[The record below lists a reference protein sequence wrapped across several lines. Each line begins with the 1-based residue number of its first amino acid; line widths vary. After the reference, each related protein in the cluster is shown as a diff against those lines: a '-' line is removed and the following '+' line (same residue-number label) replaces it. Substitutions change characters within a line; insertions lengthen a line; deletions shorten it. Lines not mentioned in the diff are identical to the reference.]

1 MMMPEEETFSVLVM
15 MMSKYR
21 MRDMF
26 KPSMTELGLCIYQ
39 LDTLIES
46 HLPDLHMH
54 LQSQAIHTNLF
65 ASRWFLTLFTSCVS
79 VTLSSRI
86 LDSFLCEGREVIFR
100 LALTLLSEAK
110 TELLQKDIEG
120 VTKYFQTEMPER
132 FEADQDSIF
141 TSAFNLSINQKMM
154 KKIEKEYLTMRS
166 KKTEDEMEIKRLRTE
181 NSLLRQ
187 KMDSLEQESSDLA
200 DRLIQDQVTKAE
212 EQERLV
218 LSQED
223 LENARLENLSLS
235 EELYI
240 SNSKCDNLQQ
250 ELNEVNKRLED
261 SYRAREDAEK
271 MIKSKSKE

>member
-1 MMMPEEETFSVLVM
+1 
-15 MMSKYR
+15 
-21 MRDMF
+21 MF

-39 LDTLIES
+39 LDTLIET
-46 HLPDLHMH
+46 HLPDLHLH
-54 LQSQAIHTNLF
+54 FQSQAIHTNLF

-154 KKIEKEYLTMRS
+154 KKIEKASS
-166 KKTEDEMEIKRLRTE
+166 KIRAFQTF
-181 NSLLRQ
+181 
-187 KMDSLEQESSDLA
+187 
-200 DRLIQDQVTKAE
+200 
-212 EQERLV
+212 
-218 LSQED
+218 
-223 LENARLENLSLS
+223 
-235 EELYI
+235 
-240 SNSKCDNLQQ
+240 
-250 ELNEVNKRLED
+250 VN
-261 SYRAREDAEK
+261 
-271 MIKSKSKE
+271 I